1 MIRRPPRS
9 TLFPYTTLFRSR
21 RVVHQGL
28 LHRPGDCEPPAF
40 PRASEPAPAWPA
52 VRDRSARCAGERVE
66 RRHPRGAR
74 CRAGVQ
80 HRLAAGWRRVGARPL
95 DRPCHRAPRSPSRRD
110 GARRRARSAHRRAAL
125 RRSTRRS
132 RVTVLVTGAAGLV
145 GTHVLDALRARGERP
160 PSRALV
166 REHSRAVVEAFGA
179 EAVVG
184 DVTDV
189 ITWQRAAQGV
199 HAIIHAAA
207 LVASHDSFEEFTRVN
222 VGGTRLAIDAARR
235 TGARL
240 IYISTV
246 AVYGR
251 TAVYAAGE
259 RRGGVTEDYP
269 FQPLPA
275 TDFYARSKRAAE
287 QLVQQEAARGGP
299 AAVAIRPNVIYGE
312 RDLLFTRRLIANL
325 KRRFL
330 PRIGPGTN
338 HLSCVYAGNV
348 ASAILAALDAPA
360 KPGFRAYNVTRDAS
374 PLITQREFFETFAE
388 MLGVRPL
395 RIPVPVAVIRAGV
408 FGWSLLMRLLLPGRY
423 TALGNAAMS
432 FILGENPY
440 SIERIRTE
448 LGWTPPFDTRTAI
461 TRTVA
466 ETKSPGDA
474 RA

>member
-1 MIRRPPRS
+1 M
-9 TLFPYTTLFRSR
+9 
-21 RVVHQGL
+21 
-28 LHRPGDCEPPAF
+28 
-40 PRASEPAPAWPA
+40 
-52 VRDRSARCAGERVE
+52 
-66 RRHPRGAR
+66 
-74 CRAGVQ
+74 
-80 HRLAAGWRRVGARPL
+80 
-95 DRPCHRAPRSPSRRD
+95 
-110 GARRRARSAHRRAAL
+110 
-125 RRSTRRS
+125 
-132 RVTVLVTGAAGLV
+132 TVLVTGAAGLV
-145 GTHVLDALRARGERP
+145 GTHVLAALRARGERP

-166 REHSRAVVEAFGA
+166 REHSRAVVEAFGT

-240 IYISTV
+240 IHISTV

-259 RRGGVTEDYP
+259 SRVMEDYP

-275 TDFYARSKRAAE
+275 SDFYARSKRAAE
-287 QLVQQEAARGGP
+287 QLVQQEAARGDLS
-299 AAVAIRPNVIYGE
+299 VIAIRPNVIYGE

-325 KRRFL
+325 RRGFL
-330 PRIGPGTN
+330 PQIGPGTN

-348 ASAILAALDAPA
+348 ASAILTALDAPA
-360 KPGFRAYNVTRDAS
+360 KPGFRAYNVTRDAPP
-374 PLITQREFFETFAE
+374 PLTQREFFATFAE
-388 MLGVRPL
+388 ALGTRPR
-395 RIPVPVAVIRAGV
+395 RIRVPVPFIRIGAAA
-408 FGWSLLMRLLLPGRY
+408 WSIVMRLFMPGRY

-432 FILGENPY
+432 FILGENPF
-440 SIERIRTE
+440 SVERIRSE
-448 LGWTPPFDTRTAI
+448 LGWTPPFDTRAAI
-461 TRTVA
+461 FRSVQQN
-466 ETKSPGDA
+466 KSPGGA